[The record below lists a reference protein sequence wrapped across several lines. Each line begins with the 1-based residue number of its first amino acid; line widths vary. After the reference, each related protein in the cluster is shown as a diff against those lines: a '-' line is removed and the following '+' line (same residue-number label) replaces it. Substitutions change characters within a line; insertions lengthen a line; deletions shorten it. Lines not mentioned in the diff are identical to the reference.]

1 MATIAEQLTSLANTK
16 TAIKDAIVAKGVA
29 VADDT
34 PFSGYA
40 AKIGEIQAG
49 GGGEPV
55 AKTKYGISIDDLIGE
70 YSETNGLYPPKDV
83 EFVADFSGVKKLFS
97 SALYYKFAAKQATWA
112 CGVTK
117 ILMPDVEEISGSAC
131 EGMAKNA
138 YYLTEVYIPKVT
150 IAKSNSF
157 SSAFYGTSNLK
168 TVDISGLT
176 EISGSQAC
184 QSMFEAS
191 GITELN
197 LDNLT
202 TISGGNACQY
212 MFAQSDIVQMNFKSL
227 TTISGSQACRYMF
240 NICKALIRVDFP
252 ALTSVV
258 NGAFGSNST
267 FNGIFASCTELAE
280 IHFRADA
287 QAMIEALQGYS
298 VKWGATSSTIYFDL

>member
-1 MATIAEQLTSLANTK
+1 MVVYLGNK
-16 TAIKDAIVAKGVA
+16 PVGVNK
-29 VADDT
+29 VVE
-34 PFSGYA
+34 
-40 AKIGEIQAG
+40 KK
-49 GGGEPV
+49 V
-55 AKTKYGISIDDLIGE
+55 AKTKYGISIDNLIGG

-83 EFVADFSGVKKLFS
+83 EFVADFSGVKKLFN
-97 SALYYKFAAKQATWA
+97 SALYYKFAAAFTVWA
-112 CGVTK
+112 SGVTK
-117 ILMPDVEEISGSAC
+117 ILMPDVEEMSGNAC

-138 YYLTEVYIPKVT
+138 YCLTEVYIPKVT
-150 IAKSNSF
+150 IAASNSF
-157 SSAFYGTSNLK
+157 SYAFYGASNLK

-184 QSMFEAS
+184 YHMFDSS

-202 TISGGNACQY
+202 TISGINACQY
-212 MFAQSDIVQMNFKSL
+212 MFAFSGIVQMSFKSL
-227 TTISGSQACRYMF
+227 TTISGSSACRYMF
-240 NICKALIRVDFP
+240 NACKGLIRVDFP

-258 NGAFGSNST
+258 NGAFGSNSAST
-267 FNGIFASCTELAE
+267 GIFANCSALTE